1 MATTMVTNELLCF
14 TMFHYGKATK
24 NEILMTIHGFYTDE
38 EVLKAKDVI
47 FDIVNNLPMKVDGIP
62 RLKARKE
69 STNKRR
75 LDCEDILNLIEFADK
90 KQLELPTF
98 CAMDLNRLPRLSP
111 CDVDAVRTAETV
123 EDLKH
128 HVHSLS
134 NEIVEIKQLL
144 KHGLEGALA
153 QRQSYE
159 STDADFPPLLATSS
173 SLPPSSAVVSGVGN
187 SISNGTHGIWAEL
200 AENLGTDDFSLVINK
215 KHTKQ
220 DKKPSGTTARRVK
233 GSGTQ
238 ERTKFASSQSHSSWH
253 VFVSRVQPD
262 TSAADIEQFL
272 TENGI
277 RVDSCRKLDATEE
290 WQKKS
295 AAFHLAV
302 HEDDRDKVF
311 VADLWPVNVQV
322 RDWYFKRSVAM

>member
-24 NEILMTIHGFYTDE
+24 NEILMTIHGFYTGE

-153 QRQSYE
+153 QRQSYK

-200 AENLGTDDFSLVINK
+200 AENLGTDDFLWLLIKSIQSRTRNHLVQQQGELK
-215 KHTKQ
+215 VVEHRKG
-220 DKKPSGTTARRVK
+220 PSSHHLRAIVAGTCLLV
-233 GSGTQ
+233 GY
-238 ERTKFASSQSHSSWH
+238 
-253 VFVSRVQPD
+253 SRIPRL
-262 TSAADIEQFL
+262 L
-272 TENGI
+272 TLN
-277 RVDSCRKLDATEE
+277 S
-290 WQKKS
+290 
-295 AAFHLAV
+295 F
-302 HEDDRDKVF
+302 
-311 VADLWPVNVQV
+311 
-322 RDWYFKRSVAM
+322 